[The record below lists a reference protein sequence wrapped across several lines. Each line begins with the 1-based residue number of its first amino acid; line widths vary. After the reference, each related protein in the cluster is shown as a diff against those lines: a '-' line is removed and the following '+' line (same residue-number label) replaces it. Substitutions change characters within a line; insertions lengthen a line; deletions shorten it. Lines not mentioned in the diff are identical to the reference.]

1 MKKFYLILA
10 VVGLSISTADA
21 QKKIPHT
28 HRTCNEVYNRR
39 TEIVLPQVNG
49 YNCYKADFHIHTTY
63 SDGRLNPAG
72 RVIEAW
78 SDGLDIIAI
87 TDHYEG
93 YRNVKKFFKVTAGFN
108 ADGQP
113 TKYYSAFD
121 SDCMKMDFNAIHD
134 EAVAQR
140 DKAGYEMLI
149 IKGCEMAR
157 NSKTH
162 GHFNCLFVKD
172 LNTLYNKD
180 LALAFDNVHAQG
192 GLVIHNHPSYTR
204 TTTDKTEFHEQV
216 YSAGKIDGVEV
227 TNGYSF
233 YPPIVRRCIE
243 EKLTMFGCT
252 DEHGET
258 ARKYG
263 MLGVYRTMTFV
274 LAKELTEK
282 AIKDAIMKRRTIA
295 YSSGD
300 LIGEEKLLA
309 DYLNAAVE
317 CRLTKVDHE
326 AGKRTFQLTNTTS
339 IAYRLRRGKL
349 VYELDPF
356 RSVTITLGK
365 DKETGK
371 YIQPEFSVSNMWHVD
386 YKHPL
391 VKLEIDK

>member
-1 MKKFYLILA
+1 
-10 VVGLSISTADA
+10 
-21 QKKIPHT
+21 
-28 HRTCNEVYNRR
+28 
-39 TEIVLPQVNG
+39 
-49 YNCYKADFHIHTTY
+49 
-63 SDGRLNPAG
+63 
-72 RVIEAW
+72 
-78 SDGLDIIAI
+78 
-87 TDHYEG
+87 
-93 YRNVKKFFKVTAGFN
+93 
-108 ADGQP
+108 
-113 TKYYSAFD
+113 
-121 SDCMKMDFNAIHD
+121 
-134 EAVAQR
+134 
-140 DKAGYEMLI
+140 
-149 IKGCEMAR
+149 
-157 NSKTH
+157 
-162 GHFNCLFVKD
+162 
-172 LNTLYNKD
+172 
-180 LALAFDNVHAQG
+180 
-192 GLVIHNHPSYTR
+192 
-204 TTTDKTEFHEQV
+204 
-216 YSAGKIDGVEV
+216 
-227 TNGYSF
+227 
-233 YPPIVRRCIE
+233 
-243 EKLTMFGCT
+243 
-252 DEHGET
+252 
-258 ARKYG
+258 
-263 MLGVYRTMTFV
+263 MTFV

>member
-1 MKKFYLILA
+1 MKKLFIFLA
-10 VVGLSISTADA
+10 FAGLSLSTASA
-21 QKKIPHT
+21 QKKIPHVY
-28 HRTCNEVYNRR
+28 RTCNEVYNRR

-63 SDGRLNPAG
+63 SDGRLNPGG
-72 RVIEAW
+72 RVLEAW

-108 ADGQP
+108 PDGQP
-113 TKYYSAFD
+113 TKYLSAFD
-121 SDCMKMDFNAIHD
+121 SNSLKMDFNAIHD

-140 DKAGYEMLI
+140 DKSGFDMLI

-157 NSKTH
+157 NAKTH
-162 GHFNCLFVKD
+162 GHFNCLFLKD

-180 LALAFDNVHAQG
+180 LSVAFDNVHAQG
-192 GLVIHNHPSYTR
+192 GLVIHNHPAYMR
-204 TTTDKTEFHEQV
+204 GTTDKSEFHEQV

-227 TNGYSF
+227 ANGYSF

-243 EKLTMFGCT
+243 EKLFMVGCT

-263 MLGVYRTMTFV
+263 MLGTYRTMTFV
-274 LAKELTEK
+274 LAKEMTEK
-282 AIKDAIMKRRTIA
+282 AIKDALLKRRTIS
-295 YSSGD
+295 YSAGE
-300 LIGEEKLLA
+300 LIGEEELLA

-317 CRLTKVDHE
+317 CRLTKVDNE

-339 IAYRLRRGKL
+339 IPYRLRRGKL
-349 VYELDPF
+349 IYELDTF

-365 DKETGK
+365 NKESGK
-371 YIQPEFSVSNMWHVD
+371 YINPEFSVTNMWHVD
-386 YKHPL
+386 FKHPL
-391 VKLEIDK
+391 VTLEIDK